1 MRSGLKVT
9 QTPAGEHGDRA
20 AMSAAL
26 NRLYG
31 AATETVREIT
41 ADLTESERAQLA
53 VFCYGRAHLNTIGLA
68 IATTCTLEHLTA
80 AAHSGTAGRTIFSQ
94 SRDRLALAEKPLPGR
109 RVPISLA
116 TSASRRF
123 AVAAE
128 PAESVA

>member
-41 ADLTESERAQLA
+41 AYRISPGGARGERFHVSLP
-53 VFCYGRAHLNTIGLA
+53 
-68 IATTCTLEHLTA
+68 A
-80 AAHSGTAGRTIFSQ
+80 AGQKDS
-94 SRDRLALAEKPLPGR
+94 
-109 RVPISLA
+109 
-116 TSASRRF
+116 
-123 AVAAE
+123 
-128 PAESVA
+128 